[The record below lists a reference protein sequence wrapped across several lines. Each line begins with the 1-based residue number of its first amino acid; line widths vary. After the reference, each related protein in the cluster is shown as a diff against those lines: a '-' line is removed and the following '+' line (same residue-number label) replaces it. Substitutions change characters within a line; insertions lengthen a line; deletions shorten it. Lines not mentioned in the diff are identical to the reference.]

1 MVKKSLLLI
10 VFVFPLLLHAQD
22 KWDLR
27 RCIDYAINNNISI
40 KQTDV
45 QARIAALQLKQAQLN
60 QYPNASLSANAGW
73 QFGRSID
80 PTTNQFTTTQLFYQN
95 WQAQGGATIFN
106 FGRLNHIT
114 KSTAFNLKAA
124 EAEVERVANSVALN
138 VANFYLQV
146 LAAQEQI
153 KIVGVQ
159 IAQTQTQ
166 LNITR
171 IKVNAGSLPEL
182 NLLEVEAQLATD
194 SSNYISAQSTYE
206 QALISLKAL
215 LNIDMANPFEITT
228 PPVET
233 IPLEPLADLEPE
245 YVYSLARINQPLT
258 REDSFKV
265 ESAKRN
271 ILANRAALFPTLS
284 GFYSLGTTF
293 NNQSMGVIG
302 SQVID
307 NIPIGKVNI
316 NGTSYQVF
324 PNEPFVQNI
333 YGKTGYFK
341 QLNNNFSQGVGIGL
355 SIPIF
360 NNGSGRISLENSKMN
375 LRSAELQ
382 KEQNDQNLKSDIYNA
397 YTTAIASMERYFA
410 SGKSVASSQ
419 QAYDFAQKR
428 YEVGLLSTMDLLTY
442 QNKLLT
448 AKLQQL
454 ANHFDYVFKMKVLE
468 FYKTN
473 TIKL

>member
-1 MVKKSLLLI
+1 MIKRSVLLFFAIL
-10 VFVFPLLLHAQD
+10 PLFLFAQE

-27 RCIDYAINNNISI
+27 KCIDYAIQNNISI
-40 KQTDV
+40 KQADV
-45 QARIAALQLKQAQLN
+45 QARVSALQLKQAQLN
-60 QYPNASLSANAGW
+60 KYPNASVNANAGW

-80 PTTNQFTTTQLFYQN
+80 PTTNQFTTTELFYQN
-95 WQAQGGATIFN
+95 LQAQGGATIFN
-106 FGRLNHIT
+106 FGKLKNIT
-114 KSTAFNLKAA
+114 KSAAFTLKAA
-124 EAEVERVANSVALN
+124 QAEVERTVNSVALT
-138 VANFYLQV
+138 VANYYLQV

-159 IAQTQTQ
+159 ISQTQTQ

-171 IKVNAGSLPEL
+171 IKVNAGALPEL
-182 NLLEVEAQLATD
+182 NLLELEAQLATD

-206 QALISLKAL
+206 QSLIALKAL
-215 LNIDMANPFEITT
+215 LNIDMATAFEIAT

-245 YVYSLARINQPLT
+245 YVYSLAKINHPLT
-258 REDSFKV
+258 KEDSFKV
-265 ESAKRN
+265 EAAKKS
-271 ILANRAALFPTLS
+271 ILASKADLYPSIS

-302 SQVID
+302 STVID
-307 NIPIGKVNI
+307 NVPIGKVNI
-316 NGTSYQVF
+316 NGTNYQVY

-341 QLNNNFSQGVGIGL
+341 QLNNNFSQGIGIGI

-360 NNGSGRISLENSKMN
+360 NNGSARINYENSKLN
-375 LRSAELQ
+375 LRSLELQ
-382 KEQNDQNLKSDIYNA
+382 KQQNMLNLKSDIYNA
-397 YTTAIASMERYFA
+397 YTTSIASMEKYFA
-410 SGKSVASSQ
+410 SQKSVASSQ
-419 QAYDFAQKR
+419 KAYDFAQKR
-428 YEVGLLSTMDLLTY
+428 YEVGLISTMELLTY
-442 QNKLLT
+442 QNNLLT

>member
-1 MVKKSLLLI
+1 M
-10 VFVFPLLLHAQD
+10 
-22 KWDLR
+22 
-27 RCIDYAINNNISI
+27 
-40 KQTDV
+40 
-45 QARIAALQLKQAQLN
+45 QARISALQFKQSQLN
-60 QYPNASLSANAGW
+60 KYPNASLGANAGW

-95 WQAQGGATIFN
+95 WQAQGGATIFG
-106 FGRLNHIT
+106 FGRLKNIARGA
-114 KSTAFNLKAA
+114 AFNLKAA
-124 EAEVERVANSVALN
+124 EAEVERTANSIALSVANY
-138 VANFYLQV
+138 YLQI

-159 IAQTQTQ
+159 IDQTQTQ

-171 IKVNAGSLPEL
+171 IKVDAGALPEL

-206 QALISLKAL
+206 QSLISLKAL
-215 LNIDMANPFEITT
+215 LNIDMASPFEITT

-245 YVYSLARINQPLT
+245 YVYNLARINQPLT

-265 ESAKRN
+265 EAAKRT
-271 ILANRAALFPTLS
+271 ILADKASFYPSVS

-293 NNQSMGVIG
+293 NNQSLGVIG
-302 SQVID
+302 STTVD
-307 NIPIGKVNI
+307 NVPIGKVNI
-316 NGTSYQVF
+316 NGTNYQVF
-324 PNEPFVQNI
+324 ANEPFTQNI

-341 QLNNNFSQGVGIGL
+341 QLNNNFSQGVGISL

-360 NNGSGRISLENSKMN
+360 NNGSIRTNYENSKLN
-375 LRSAELQ
+375 LRSLELQ
-382 KEQNDQNLKSDIYNA
+382 KQQNEQNLKSDIYNA
-397 YTTAIASMERYFA
+397 YTSAIASMEKYFA

-419 QAYDFAQKR
+419 KAYDFAQKR
-428 YEVGLLSTMDLLTY
+428 YEVGLISTMDLLIY
-442 QNKLLT
+442 QNNLLT

-468 FYKTN
+468 YYKTN